1 MTATRKPRRAREA
14 EPERRHPTE
23 RQMDAALAAF
33 DKSKLRH
40 QIVAI
45 GSQVAVRILPELL
58 LPETAVIA
66 TGWRFDPASKP
77 ELIGES
83 VGVKY
88 FPDEPSARQ
97 WRERE
102 IIKEAVTAALRAK
115 P

>member
-1 MTATRKPRRAREA
+1 MNNRKPRRSRSAMPDPA
-14 EPERRHPTE
+14 YPTE
-23 RQMDAALAAF
+23 RQIDAAMAAF

-45 GSQVAVRILPELL
+45 GERTAVRILPDLL
-58 LPETAVIA
+58 MPDHEFLAQPIRAKV
-66 TGWRFDPASKP
+66 PAEMKAMIS
-77 ELIGES
+77 ES
-83 VGVKY
+83 FSVKY

-102 IIKEAVTAALRAK
+102 IIKEAIIAGLRAK